1 MYKGTLSQE
10 LLDFATSSIDSESEY
25 VKERIEAS
33 LEQGADP
40 QYASKESGHTLL
52 HVVAANYGR
61 EIADLIND
69 KIGNIDIRD
78 NHGRTPL
85 HTAASTNNSEMV
97 EWLLEHCANLEMK
110 TANEHQTPL
119 HYAARYDSIQAIKIL
134 LQAGGI
140 ENGSYKIRQ

>member
-1 MYKGTLSQE
+1 M
-10 LLDFATSSIDSESEY
+10 LDFATSSIDSEHEY
-25 VKERIEAS
+25 VKERIEAL

-40 QYASKESGHTLL
+40 QYASEESGQTLL

-69 KIGNIDIRD
+69 MIGNIDIRD

-97 EWLLEHCANLEMK
+97 EWLLDHCANLEMK
-110 TANEHQTPL
+110 TASEHQTPL
-119 HYAARYDSIQAIKIL
+119 HYAARYDSIHAIKIL
-134 LQAGGI
+134 LQAGGK
-140 ENGSYKIRQ
+140 NNV